1 MKQIAVIVFILVVGS
16 VSIFSDAKAE
26 TIPKGTVSLSGSSG
40 AISQSKNAEYRPD
53 RDDINLSIRGGYLI
67 IDNLEFGISFRF
79 NHQDIDDD
87 QERREY
93 TLGQYLIYHYP
104 FDEKSSIYY
113 GGGIGL
119 SDIKTKFDS
128 GGSQKDDGL
137 TLFGELGWEFFI
149 NPQVSIK
156 IGFIL
161 DRTEYDVDGY
171 VYEDEKILTFRS
183 EIGLTLL
190 F

>member
-1 MKQIAVIVFILVVGS
+1 MRQIAVIVFLLVTGS
-16 VSIFSDAKAE
+16 VWIFSSVKAE

-40 AISQSKNAEYRPD
+40 AVSQSKDADYRPD
-53 RDDINLSIRGGYLI
+53 WDNTTLSIKGGYVI

-79 NHQDIDDD
+79 DYQNIDND
-87 QERREY
+87 QESREY

-119 SDIKTKFDS
+119 SNIRTTFDS

-137 TLFGELGWEFFI
+137 TIFGELGWEFFI
-149 NPQVSIK
+149 NPQVSLK

-161 DRTEYDVDGY
+161 DRTEYDLDGY
-171 VYEDEKILTFRS
+171 AYEDEKILTFRS

>member
-1 MKQIAVIVFILVVGS
+1 MKKIAVIGFMLVIGS
-16 VSIFSDAKAE
+16 LPICSGAKAE

-40 AISQSKNAEYRPD
+40 AISQSMDADYRSD
-53 RDDINLSIRGGYLI
+53 RDYTNLSIKGGYFI

-79 NHQDIDDD
+79 NHQDIDND
-87 QERREY
+87 QENREY
-93 TLGQYLIYHYP
+93 IISQYLIYHYP
-104 FDEKSSIYY
+104 FDARSSIYY

-119 SDIKTKFDS
+119 SNIRTKFDS

-137 TLFGELGWEFFI
+137 SLSGELGWEFFI

-156 IGFIL
+156 IGFTL

-171 VYEDEKILTFRS
+171 AYEEEKIFTFRS